1 MQIEVGMVLEGK
13 VAGITNFGAFVDF
26 PDGKTGMIHISEVS
40 SDFVRDI
47 NDYLKVGQAV
57 RAKVISISEKNEIR
71 LSIKQLMPAKTGS
84 RDRQH
89 QGQSRGQGRN
99 FGRASTNNRPERRG
113 RSSLQ
118 ETKKGVAVDFEEML
132 QSFKHKSEEKIS
144 DLKRA
149 TESKRGGFSRR
160 GTQH

>member
-1 MQIEVGMVLEGK
+1 MVLEGK

-26 PDGKTGMIHISEVS
+26 QDGKTGMIHISEVS

-47 NDYLKVGQAV
+47 NDYLKVGQVVA
-57 RAKVISISEKNEIR
+57 AKVISISEKNEIR
-71 LSIKQLMPAKTGS
+71 LSIKQLMPAKTGQ
-84 RDRQH
+84 RDAQH
-89 QGQSRGQGRN
+89 SGQSRGPGRN
-99 FGRASTNNRPERRG
+99 FSRANTNNRPEKRG
-113 RSSLQ
+113 KSSLQ
-118 ETKKGVAVDFEEML
+118 GTQNGGTLDFEEML

-149 TESKRGGFSRR
+149 TESKRGSFSRR

>member
-26 PDGKTGMIHISEVS
+26 PDGKTGMVHISEVS

-57 RAKVISISEKNEIR
+57 KAKVISISEKNEIR
-71 LSIKQLMPAKTGS
+71 LSIKQLMPAKTGPKDAQPS
-84 RDRQH
+84 
-89 QGQSRGQGRN
+89 GQSRGQGHN
-99 FGRASTNNRPERRG
+99 FVRSNTNNRPERRG

-118 ETKKGVAVDFEEML
+118 ESKNGGAVDFEEML

-149 TESKRGGFSRR
+149 TESKRGSFSRR